1 MTTDELLDRMG
12 RVYNLVDSRVGTLG
26 EKEYA
31 NGGVQSFEGKT
42 FTSIGQDILEEIQ
55 DTIAYLTFLHIRIEK
70 LVNKVNNVE
79 AD

>member
-26 EKEYA
+26 EKNYA
-31 NGGVQSFEGKT
+31 NGGIQSFEGKQ

-70 LVNKVNNVE
+70 LVGRITNDGAN
-79 AD
+79 